1 MLYLLIFIM
10 YKTPVQ
16 YDSKECMYL
25 LKDSYLHV
33 QLENGK
39 NLWCRQCLQEAEL
52 LQLTFQK

>member
-1 MLYLLIFIM
+1 MVTMLYLLIFIM

-25 LKDSYLHV
+25 LTDSYLHV

-39 NLWCRQCLQEAEL
+39 NL
-52 LQLTFQK
+52 

>member
-1 MLYLLIFIM
+1 M

-25 LKDSYLHV
+25 LTDSYLHV

-39 NLWCRQCLQEAEL
+39 NPWCRQCLQEAVAAAHL
-52 LQLTFQK
+52 PKIMTIDSIF